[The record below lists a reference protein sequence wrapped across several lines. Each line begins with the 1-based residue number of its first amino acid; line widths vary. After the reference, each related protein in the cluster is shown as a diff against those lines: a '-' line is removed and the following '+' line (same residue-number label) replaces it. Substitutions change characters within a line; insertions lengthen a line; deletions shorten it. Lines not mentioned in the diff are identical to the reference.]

1 MISGAT
7 GLLGGEVSRLL
18 ADSGTH
24 EVRCLARPTSDVGRL
39 GNVEIFYGDAG
50 DEDSLYRAARG
61 VDAFLHIAG
70 LEYTSQV
77 LSATHRAGVRRLLM
91 VGSTSVH
98 SAYEHR
104 AGWRRRMEGLVRESG
119 LGWTIARPTMIYGS
133 ELDKNMHKLLRFL
146 DKAPIFPIFGD
157 GENLWQPVHYEDL
170 ARAVLT
176 TLEKPEA
183 IHQSYDLPG
192 ARPLTYRDLIHT
204 AAVALGKK
212 PRTVRLPVEP
222 VRRALRLAE
231 HARIPLPIQS
241 EQVMRLREDKAY
253 PYENAHRDLGYTPRT
268 FSEGIAQEVA
278 RLREIGLINTR

>member
-24 EVRCLARPTSDVGRL
+24 EVRYLARPTSDVGCL

-91 VGSTSVH
+91 VGSTSMH

-104 AGWRRRMEGLVRESG
+104 AGWRRRMESLVRESG
-119 LGWTIARPTMIYGS
+119 LEWTIARPTMIYGS

-146 DKAPIFPIFGD
+146 DRAPIFPIFGD

-204 AAVALGKK
+204 AAAALGKK
-212 PRTVRLPVEP
+212 PRTVRLPIEP

-253 PYENAHRDLGYTPRT
+253 PYENAHRDLGYAPRT

>member
-104 AGWRRRMEGLVRESG
+104 AGWRRRMECLVRGSG
-119 LGWTIARPTMIYGS
+119 LEWTIARPTMIYGS

-146 DKAPIFPIFGD
+146 DRAPIFPIFGD

-204 AAVALGKK
+204 AAAALGKK

-253 PYENAHRDLGYTPRT
+253 PHENAHRDLGYTPRT

>member
-104 AGWRRRMEGLVRESG
+104 AGWRRRMESLVRESG
-119 LGWTIARPTMIYGS
+119 LEWTIARPTMIYGS

-146 DKAPIFPIFGD
+146 DRAPIFPIFGD

-204 AAVALGKK
+204 AAAALGKK
-212 PRTVRLPVEP
+212 PRTVRLPIEP